1 MAEDEM
7 VSRIL
12 ININPRVAGC
22 LRGTVKTVE
31 QLVKVGSMV
40 EKDCMGAKDYWQKV
54 GGQNSKEKVNKKS
67 VEPSTSKNLAG
78 LSIAQPHSL
87 TSLLLVPVTV
97 KGKEVKAVL
106 DTGST
111 YTLMQENL
119 WRQLGSAASSL
130 LPNSQQRFIMADGK
144 VHLAI
149 NQSSISYKWHDKVC
163 SVDI

>member
-54 GGQNSKEKVNKKS
+54 GGQNSKGKANKK
-67 VEPSTSKNLAG
+67 
-78 LSIAQPHSL
+78 
-87 TSLLLVPVTV
+87 
-97 KGKEVKAVL
+97 
-106 DTGST
+106 
-111 YTLMQENL
+111 NL
-119 WRQLGSAASSL
+119 WNAVPPKTWLDYRSHNLT
-130 LPNSQQRFIMADGK
+130 
-144 VHLAI
+144 H
-149 NQSSISYKWHDKVC
+149 
-163 SVDI
+163 